1 MNKFD
6 FALILTCTI
15 NPVDIPNLVRNDPD
29 LRFKDYKKS
38 FNFWTNHP
46 KINKIIFIENSNYDI
61 NYFKNFAKDKSK
73 RIEFFSNNLND
84 TFNKKLGKGYGQ
96 YLCFKE
102 VFEKSSL
109 VKETGYFFNV
119 TGRHI
124 ITNFDEIYKDMIL
137 KKNDIY
143 INLTDNLKFCNTT
156 SFGASKRFIT
166 NYFLPEAK
174 KTSDLENLILER
186 NMSRAVL
193 KAVADGLILSNVP
206 VYSHLKGFIGTNGKE
221 LKFNFFKKIK
231 LYFFRKLKM
240 FFMSHK
246 KY

>member
-15 NPVDIPNLVRNDPD
+15 NPVDIPNLVRNDPNI
-29 LRFKDYKKS
+29 RFEDYKKS
-38 FNFWTNHP
+38 FDFWTNHP
-46 KINKIIFIENSNYDI
+46 RINKIIFIENSNHDI
-61 NYFKNFAKDKSK
+61 NYFKNFAKDKNK
-73 RIEFFSNNLND
+73 QIEFFSNNLNN
-84 TFNKKLGKGYGQ
+84 TFNKNLGKGFGQ

-109 VKETGYFFNV
+109 VKETDYFFNV

-124 ITNFDEIYKDMIL
+124 ITNFDEVYNDMIL

-156 SFGASKRFIT
+156 SFGASKKFIT

-174 KTSDLENLILER
+174 KTSDLDNLILER

-206 VYSHLKGFIGTNGKE
+206 VYSHLRGFIGTNGKE

-231 LYFFRKLKM
+231 LYFFRKLKT

>member
-15 NPVDIPNLVRNDPD
+15 NPVDIPNLVRIDPKI
-29 LRFKDYKKS
+29 RFDDYKKS
-38 FNFWTNHP
+38 FNFWANHP

-61 NYFKNFAKDKSK
+61 SYFKNYAKNKNK
-73 RIEFFSNNLND
+73 QIEFFSNNLNNS
-84 TFNKKLGKGYGQ
+84 FNKNLGKGFGQ
-96 YLCFKE
+96 YLSFKE
-102 VFEKSSL
+102 IFEKSL
-109 VKETGYFFNV
+109 LAKETNYFFNV

-124 ITNFDEIYKDMIL
+124 VTNFNEIYDDIIL

-143 INLTDNLKFCNTT
+143 INLSDNLKFCNTT
-156 SFGASKRFIT
+156 TFGASKEFII

-174 KTSDLENLILER
+174 KTSDLNDQILER
-186 NMSRAVL
+186 NMSKAVL
-193 KAVADGLILSNVP
+193 KAVSDGLILSNVP

-221 LKFNFFKKIK
+221 LNFNLFKKVK
-231 LYFFRKLKM
+231 LHFFRKLKT
-240 FFMSHK
+240 FFINHK